1 MHSIFLPVILVNF
14 LIAKMSNKYTEL
26 EENEEIT
33 SYKEKAELI
42 AEIEYFYLIK
52 NKRNNQKKD
61 DFKKFA
67 FIVKNTANDV

>member
-52 NKRNNQKKD
+52 NKRKKLKKD
-61 DFKKFA
+61 DKKKFA
-67 FIVKNTANDV
+67 FIVRNT